1 MNKLEDSNSLD
12 LSRRIIDIASDQKAD
27 DILLLDVRPQIFYT
41 DFLVFFSM
49 DTDRQINA
57 IVREI
62 ESQLKINGSSLYT
75 KEGLAENGWVAID
88 FFDVIVHI
96 FKPEVREI
104 YQLEKFFESSTELV
118 RMI

>member
-27 DILLLDVRPQIFYT
+27 DILLLDVRSQIYYT

-57 IVREI
+57 VVRDI
-62 ESQLKINGSSLYT
+62 ESQLKANGNTLYT
-75 KEGLAENGWVAID
+75 KEGLAENGWVVMD

-104 YQLEKFFESSTELV
+104 YQLEKFFEFGTELV